1 MMAGAAARIEH
12 APAPGGRRRT
22 GACHVRCDRR
32 TDRVEVSGFEESR
45 SVVELLRA
53 IAAGHQ
59 AASAAVEQIDVTIAR
74 KIEAVAITANQEA
87 GCGCEVKMADGAAQ
101 QCMAG
106 AG

>member
-1 MMAGAAARIEH
+1 MMAGAAACIEH
-12 APAPGGRRRT
+12 APALGGRRRT
-22 GACHVRCDRR
+22 GARHVCCDRR

-53 IAAGHQ
+53 IAAGHL

-74 KIEAVAITANQEA
+74 KIEAVAIAANQEA

>member
-1 MMAGAAARIEH
+1 
-12 APAPGGRRRT
+12 
-22 GACHVRCDRR
+22 VRCDRH
-32 TDRVEVSGFEESR
+32 TDTVEVSGFEESR

-59 AASAAVEQIDVTIAR
+59 AAAAVEQIDVTIAR
-74 KIEAVAITANQEA
+74 KIEAVAIAANQEA